1 VNRIRRKI
9 LEFLAR
15 LLFGRWANQ
24 IDRVI
29 ESVQVAKPEVLLRSV
44 KVRRAVVITYNYPA
58 HFDIFFRR
66 TQAFPERYVFELE
79 RAVVLKDRGVILTAD
94 GMILQ
99 ESAGTVRR
107 LFRHGSLLDSLT
119 APVHPLHLQH
129 PCSYLPCKP
138 FYHFLV
144 EEIPAIL
151 YAWRQAQD
159 LLVLADPPERLP
171 RYYAE
176 ALQLIFGN
184 EIAGRMQIIHG
195 NVSTEHYMLT
205 QRDSFSTHIHLDDI
219 QLLNQYLLQESF
231 NGLTPPRLYISRRK
245 AAGRRIRNEAE
256 VESMLARNSYQEV
269 FLEDLPLQ
277 DQIGLIAN
285 CECLVAPHGAGLSH
299 LVWNPSRR
307 KAVMEIFPS
316 FVRNDA
322 FGSLAYTL
330 GYDYGYVVCES
341 RKNEGEYVNLSRLEK
356 GMAELGML

>member
-1 VNRIRRKI
+1 MNRIRRRI

-15 LLFGRWANQ
+15 LLFGRWVNQ

-44 KVRRAVVITYNYPA
+44 KVRQAAVIAYHYPA
-58 HFDIFFRR
+58 HFDNFFRR
-66 TQAFPERYVFELE
+66 TRAFPERYVFELE

-138 FYHFLV
+138 FYHFLL

-151 YAWRQAQD
+151 YAWIQAED
-159 LLVLADPPERLP
+159 LLVLTDPPERLP
-171 RYYAE
+171 RYYTE

-184 EIAGRMQIIHG
+184 GIAGRMQVIRG
-195 NVSTEHYMLT
+195 NISTEHYVLT
-205 QRDSFSTHIHLDDI
+205 QRDPFSAHIHPDDI
-219 QLLNQYLLQESF
+219 QLLNQYLLHDSF
-231 NGLTPPRLYISRRK
+231 NGSASPRLYISRRK
-245 AAGRRIRNEAE
+245 VAGRRIRNEAE
-256 VESMLARNSYQEV
+256 VESLLAKNSYQEV

-277 DQIGLIAN
+277 DQIGLVAN

-316 FVRNDA
+316 FVRNDCYA
-322 FGSLAYTL
+322 SLARTL
-330 GYDYGYVVCES
+330 GYDYGFVICES
-341 RKNEGEYVNLSRLEK
+341 KKNEGEYINLSRLEK
-356 GMAELGML
+356 SMAELGMF